1 MSPIV
6 CRSVQDAIL
15 HAKNHEEKIRDFYL
29 HCRGRAK
36 IPGVRTFFAEMAD
49 EAAAHLKLLDETEEN
64 EKTRMV
70 PPDIDDFQLS
80 DFMVDVAFTPEIT
93 YQEALVMAMKTE
105 EKVHDF
111 YQFWE
116 TRCGCKRISGLFAH
130 LAAEALK
137 HKKKL
142 EAIYDTEIL
151 QWD

>member
-1 MSPIV
+1 MTPIV

-15 HAKNHEEKIRDFYL
+15 HAKNHEKKIREFYS
-29 HCRGRAK
+29 HCRDRAK
-36 IPGVRTFFAEMAD
+36 VPGVRTFFSEMAE
-49 EAAAHLKLLDETEEN
+49 EAAAHQKLLDATEEN

-70 PPDIDDFQLS
+70 PPDIDDFRLS
-80 DFMVDVAFTPEIT
+80 DFMVDVAFSPEMT

-105 EKVHDF
+105 DKVHAF
-111 YQFWE
+111 YEFWQI
-116 TRCGCKRISGLFAH
+116 RCGCKRISGLFAH

-142 EAIYDTEIL
+142 EAIYDSEIL